1 MVEALC
7 LRRCTERGTGLL
19 SSVLGVGILL
29 ALLGLTVNVALGLW
43 TRTTVDSVA
52 YDAARHVATA
62 PVELSEHQA
71 RHQAIE
77 RARTLLG
84 SYGDRVELTFEA
96 AGADVVVLRV
106 RAPGVSLLPRLI
118 DRGPAVGALD
128 RRIVMTKEAA

>member
-1 MVEALC
+1 M
-7 LRRCTERGTGLL
+7 L

-29 ALLGLTVNVALGLW
+29 ALLGLTANVALGLW

-62 PVELSEHQA
+62 PVEMSEHQA
-71 RHQAIE
+71 RRQAIE

-84 SYGDRVELTFEA
+84 DFGERVELTFEDA
-96 AGADVVVLRV
+96 AGTDVVVLRV
-106 RAPGVSLLPRLI
+106 RAPGVALLPRLI
-118 DRGPAVGALD
+118 DGGPAVGALD